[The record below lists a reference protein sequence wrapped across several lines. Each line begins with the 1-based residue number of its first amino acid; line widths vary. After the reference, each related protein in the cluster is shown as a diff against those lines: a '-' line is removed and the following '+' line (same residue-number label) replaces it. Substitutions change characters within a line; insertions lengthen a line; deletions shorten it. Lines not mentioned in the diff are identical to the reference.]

1 LSSYNTGN
9 ALSADEH
16 FYLCSIATSDS
27 LGLEKQLHRVLG
39 AFKLRREWFKMHPR
53 DLISIVKF
61 VSNQQDALR
70 VHVNHLVRNQ
80 VSTKDAVELDKFDE
94 LLKSGVSSVP
104 MLLKPNHPPRSNVA
118 VRFMLHLKDLMDDG
132 ESKTYRKADL
142 YTLYGRWAETQGE
155 KVVACTA
162 LVEMLKELGFTEKVG
177 KQKQKDGSFK
187 STRVFK
193 FDPTV
198 IDDKLSEFASEQLE
212 EIDVDEADISIS

>member
-1 LSSYNTGN
+1 
-9 ALSADEH
+9 
-16 FYLCSIATSDS
+16 
-27 LGLEKQLHRVLG
+27 
-39 AFKLRREWFKMHPR
+39 M
-53 DLISIVKF
+53 
-61 VSNQQDALR
+61 
-70 VHVNHLVRNQ
+70 
-80 VSTKDAVELDKFDE
+80 
-94 LLKSGVSSVP
+94 
-104 MLLKPNHPPRSNVA
+104 
-118 VRFMLHLKDLMDDG
+118 KDLMDDG

-212 EIDVDEADISIS
+212 EIDVDEADISISW